1 MEEIRALVGRQFI
14 ANEKLHEGYR
24 VFLSSM
30 QLSHTLPTLKP
41 RLTYLFFLTESEEEE
56 PMYVIERDVG
66 DD

>member
-1 MEEIRALVGRQFI
+1 M
-14 ANEKLHEGYR
+14 
-24 VFLSSM
+24 FLSSM